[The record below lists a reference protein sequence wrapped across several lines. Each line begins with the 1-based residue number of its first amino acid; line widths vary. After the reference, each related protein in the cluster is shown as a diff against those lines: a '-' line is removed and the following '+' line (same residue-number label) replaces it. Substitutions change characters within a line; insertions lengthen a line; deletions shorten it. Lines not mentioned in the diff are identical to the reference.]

1 MMGLRSSAIPTWWNS
16 IEGWR
21 LKVTKSNFQSQP
33 LNKKIL
39 KICKKLKLKIKNVK
53 KFVEEMM

>member
-1 MMGLRSSAIPTWWNS
+1 MMGLRSGAIPIWWNS